1 MKIAVA
7 LEISIFLVFI
17 AHANIGGLQNAE
29 ILIKL
34 QFKSPKH
41 GSRLIEFVHFL
52 SKMSTQMIMVKV
64 I

>member
-1 MKIAVA
+1 M
-7 LEISIFLVFI
+7 
-17 AHANIGGLQNAE
+17 GGLQNAE

-52 SKMSTQMIMVKV
+52 SKMSSQMIMVKV
-64 I
+64 TLKKNNLIQYGRNVN